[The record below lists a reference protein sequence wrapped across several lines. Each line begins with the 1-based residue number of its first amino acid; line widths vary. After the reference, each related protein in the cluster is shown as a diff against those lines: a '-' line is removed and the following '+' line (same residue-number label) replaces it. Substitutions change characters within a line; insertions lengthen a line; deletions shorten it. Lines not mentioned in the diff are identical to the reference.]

1 MKVIIKKAVDSEKAS
16 LDVENNRF
24 AFIVE
29 KSANKLEIKKAIE
42 NMYGVSV
49 EEVRTMN
56 YGGGKA
62 KTKYTAKGIS
72 YQRNKVY
79 KKAIV
84 TVAEGQMIDI
94 YSNI

>member
-24 AFIVE
+24 AFIVDRT
-29 KSANKLEIKKAIE
+29 ANKIEIKEAIE

-49 EEVRTMN
+49 KEVRTMN

-72 YQRNKVY
+72 YQRNKAW

>member
-1 MKVIIKKAVDSEKAS
+1 MKFIIKKAVDSEKAS
-16 LDVENNRF
+16 KDVENNRF

-29 KSANKLEIKKAIE
+29 KTANKLQIKEAIE

-49 EEVRTMN
+49 KEVRTMN

-72 YQRNKVY
+72 YQRNKAY
-79 KKAIV
+79 KKAII

>member
-24 AFIVE
+24 AFIVD
-29 KSANKLEIKKAIE
+29 KTANKIEIKNAIE

-49 EEVRTMN
+49 KEVRTMN

-72 YQRNKVY
+72 YERKKAW

>member
-16 LDVENNRF
+16 FDVENNRF

-29 KSANKLEIKKAIE
+29 KSANKLEIKSAIE

-49 EEVRTMN
+49 KEVRTMN

-72 YQRNKVY
+72 YQRSKAY

-84 TVAEGQMIDI
+84 TVEEGQMIDI